1 VPHVKTSVAV
11 FIAVLLGWPL
21 VVGADEAKPQTLP
34 TVKVV
39 PEIDFAKHP
48 PLGRPIMSPDG
59 EHIALSVH
67 NTENGDD
74 RYQLA
79 VLHLPDLKFIS
90 RLDMTPKYLPT
101 NITWVDN
108 KRLVL
113 STAKEIGQ
121 LAAPVG
127 TGDVIAVDYDGKNKR
142 LLYSDSS
149 RSSISSMATLL
160 KMPLGFAQIGGTPD
174 VPNGHFY
181 LTVNPAAE
189 RGGTDAQAHRTLM
202 FDVNAVNAS
211 VTQIAEIDKDGFDFL
226 VDHAGVVRYAYGQ
239 LNNLQEVA
247 YYRAAADQPW
257 QQLAESVIGKH
268 FEPYQMTADDKQ
280 LYSLGNPTGGPN
292 EFAIS
297 NLDGTQRKVLASNPR
312 SSIQRIVWTP
322 PPLTPIAAIAADGKP
337 VITYLGDDK
346 YGKVLKALNAK
357 FADHYVGI
365 REISLDGSRVLIS
378 AVSDRDPGTYA
389 LLDMKTNNLQ
399 PLYQSQPW
407 IQAEQMGE
415 RRPFWFKASS
425 GTELGGFLTLPPNRA
440 AKALPL
446 IVLPHGGPIGPSDS
460 WDYDPDSQ
468 FLATRGYAVVQINYR
483 GSGGRGKAFEESGY
497 KQWGVGIQQD
507 IIDGVHWAIDQGYVD
522 AKRICVY
529 GGSFGGYSSLM
540 QPIRAPELYKCAID
554 YAGVADLRIQS
565 ERSDTRRSRSGNS
578 YLRAAMGKDDD
589 QYTKDN
595 SPIDLVDKFK
605 VPVLIVHGEDDPRV
619 PFENA
624 KLWRSA
630 MEKKGIPT
638 EWLAKAKELHGFY
651 KEENNE
657 ERYKVMEAF
666 LEKYLGAGTPVA
678 SGAP

>member
-1 VPHVKTSVAV
+1 V
-11 FIAVLLGWPL
+11 
-21 VVGADEAKPQTLP
+21 
-34 TVKVV
+34 
-39 PEIDFAKHP
+39 
-48 PLGRPIMSPDG
+48 
-59 EHIALSVH
+59 
-67 NTENGDD
+67 
-74 RYQLA
+74 
-79 VLHLPDLKFIS
+79 
-90 RLDMTPKYLPT
+90 
-101 NITWVDN
+101 
-108 KRLVL
+108 
-113 STAKEIGQ
+113 
-121 LAAPVG
+121 
-127 TGDVIAVDYDGKNKR
+127 
-142 LLYSDSS
+142 
-149 RSSISSMATLL
+149 
-160 KMPLGFAQIGGTPD
+160 
-174 VPNGHFY
+174 
-181 LTVNPAAE
+181 
-189 RGGTDAQAHRTLM
+189 
-202 FDVNAVNAS
+202 
-211 VTQIAEIDKDGFDFL
+211 
-226 VDHAGVVRYAYGQ
+226 
-239 LNNLQEVA
+239 
-247 YYRAAADQPW
+247 
-257 QQLAESVIGKH
+257 
-268 FEPYQMTADDKQ
+268 
-280 LYSLGNPTGGPN
+280 
-292 EFAIS
+292 
-297 NLDGTQRKVLASNPR
+297 
-312 SSIQRIVWTP
+312 
-322 PPLTPIAAIAADGKP
+322 AAIAVDGKP

-389 LLDMKTNNLQ
+389 LFDMKTNNLQ
-399 PLYQSQPW
+399 PLYQARPW

-446 IVLPHGGPIGPSDS
+446 IVLPHGGPIGPSDG

-468 FLATRGYAVVQINYR
+468 FLATRGYAVIQINYR

-578 YLRAAMGKDDD
+578 YLRAAMGKGDD

-638 EWLAKAKELHGFY
+638 EWLAKPKELHGFY

>member
-1 VPHVKTSVAV
+1 MKSLKPLFA
-11 FIAVLLGWPL
+11 AVLVACWHTA
-21 VVGADEAKPQTLP
+21 GADEPKPQMLP
-34 TVKVV
+34 KITVV

-48 PLGRPIMSPDG
+48 PLGRPVMSPDG

-67 NTENGDD
+67 NTENGEN

-101 NITWVDN
+101 NVTWVDN

-142 LLYSDSS
+142 LLYSDSA

-160 KMPLGFAQIGGTPD
+160 KMPAGFARIDGTPD

-181 LTVNPAAE
+181 LTVFPAAE
-189 RGGTDAQAHRTLM
+189 RGGSDAQAHRTLE
-202 FDVNAVNAS
+202 FDINAVNAS
-211 VTQIAEIDKDGFDFL
+211 VTEIASIDKDNFGFL
-226 VDHAGVVRYAYGQ
+226 IDHAGVVRYASGQ
-239 LNNLQEVA
+239 LNSLQEVV
-247 YYRAAADQPW
+247 YYRAGADAPW
-257 QQLAESVIGKH
+257 QQLPDSVIGKH
-268 FEPYQMTADDKQ
+268 FEPYQFTADDKQ

-297 NLDGTQRKVLASNPR
+297 NLDGSGRKVLASNPR
-312 SSIQRIVWTP
+312 VSIERIVWTP
-322 PPLTPIAAIAADGKP
+322 PPLEPIAAIAQEGRP
-337 VITYLGDDK
+337 VISYLSDDK
-346 YGKVLKALNAK
+346 YAKVLKALNAK
-357 FADHYVGI
+357 YPDHYVGV
-365 REISLDGSRVLIS
+365 REISLDGSRILIN
-378 AVSDRDPGTYA
+378 AFSDRDPGTYA
-389 LLDMKTNNLQ
+389 LFDMKSNNLQ
-399 PLYQSQPW
+399 PLYQSEPW
-407 IQAEQMGE
+407 IVSEQMGE
-415 RRPFWFKASS
+415 RRPFWYKASS
-425 GTELGGFLTLPPNRA
+425 GTELGGFLTLPPHRS
-440 AKALPL
+440 AKNLPL
-446 IVLPHGGPIGPSDS
+446 IVLPHGGPIGPSDD
-460 WDYDPDSQ
+460 WGFDPDSQ
-468 FLATRGYAVVQINYR
+468 FLASRGYAVLQVNYR
-483 GSGGRGKAFEESGY
+483 GSGGRGKAFEDSGF

-522 AKRICVY
+522 AKHICVY

-565 ERSDTRRSRSGNS
+565 ERSDTRRSRSGNA

-589 QYTKDN
+589 EYTREN

-630 MEKKGIPT
+630 MEKRGIPT
-638 EWLAKAKELHGFY
+638 EWLAKPKELHGFF

-666 LEKYLGAGTPVA
+666 LEKYLGP
-678 SGAP
+678 GAPAAQTTAGAP